1 MQLEG
6 KTMLQRSSSLAGLA
20 VSFSVAAVAAAL
32 VISINSGQAAELT
45 YGRFDD
51 VTLNGCYDG
60 DTCTFTI
67 SGVHPLLGER
77 IGVRVRGI
85 DAPEIRGKC
94 EAEKALARAAR
105 DRLRALLAEAVRID
119 LVNVS
124 RGKYFRIIADVEADG
139 INVADVLLRE
149 GLGRGYSGEARRT
162 WCVAE

>member
-1 MQLEG
+1 MSH
-6 KTMLQRSSSLAGLA
+6 RHVPAGVFA
-20 VSFSVAAVAAAL
+20 VSISVTVFAVAL
-32 VISINSGQAAELT
+32 VGFVNSGEAAEAT

-51 VTLNGCYDG
+51 VTLDGCYDG

-67 SGVHPLLGER
+67 PDVHPLLGER

-85 DAPEIRGKC
+85 DAPEIRGRC

-139 INVADVLLRE
+139 MNVADILLRE
-149 GLGRGYSGEARRT
+149 GLGRGYSGQAREA